1 MLPGAGDFGRP
12 YQSSA
17 CAYSEGGDVPHA
29 NFVLVEEGVFRE
41 RVVWDMGNPLEC
53 PFFSVPDLG
62 GGAGDLGDIAHSW
75 DSSLNAEVGTD
86 GGGKSSVGY
95 EIGAFYELV

>member
-1 MLPGAGDFGRP
+1 MPPGASDFSLP
-12 YQSSA
+12 YESGA
-17 CAYSEGGDVPHA
+17 RLCRGGDVPHA

-75 DSSLNAEVGTD
+75 DGSLDVEVGPN
-86 GGGKSSVGY
+86 GGGKRGVGY
-95 EIGAFYELV
+95 EIGAFYELF